1 MKKYAWIFVLL
12 ISVMATSCKTQS
24 TIAGTAHIPQATII
38 RDTVMQHDSIYVH
51 EFMQGDTVYVTKY
64 RDRWRDKVV
73 NRTDTVYV
81 QPVPTAPQTP
91 ATIPRFYKRCT
102 WGFWILLLLTLG
114 RIAFRILKA
123 IYLH

>member
-1 MKKYAWIFVLL
+1 MKPFILTCAIIAL
-12 ISVMATSCKTQS
+12 ITSCKTQS

-81 QPVPTAPQTP
+81 QPTIPPDKP
-91 ATIPRFYKRCT
+91 IPRFYKDCT
-102 WGFWILLLLTLG
+102 WGFFILILLLLG
-114 RIAFRILKA
+114 RIALRITKA
-123 IYLH
+123 IYLR

>member
-1 MKKYAWIFVLL
+1 MKRFILTCAIIAL
-12 ISVMATSCKTQS
+12 ITSCKTQS

-81 QPVPTAPQTP
+81 QPVQTAPQTP
-91 ATIPRFYKRCT
+91 ATIPRFYKDCT
-102 WGFWILLLLTLG
+102 WGFWILLLLTFG
-114 RIAFRILKA
+114 RIAFRIMKA
-123 IYLH
+123 IYLRR